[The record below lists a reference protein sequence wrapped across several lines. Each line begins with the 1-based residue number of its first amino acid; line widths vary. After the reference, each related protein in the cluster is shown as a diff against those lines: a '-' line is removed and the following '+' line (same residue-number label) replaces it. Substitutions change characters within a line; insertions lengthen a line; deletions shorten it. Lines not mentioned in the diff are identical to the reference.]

1 MTHYDSAL
9 ESLSEQL
16 QQIDS
21 MLADFARELDDYM
34 EELDFSEQDFAE
46 TEERLN
52 LINHLKSKYG
62 DSMEKIRIYAAK
74 QQERLDFL
82 LHLEERKQQL
92 EKEYGKAAQSWKTGV
107 KSSWDPE
114 KGSSRNWKN

>member
-1 MTHYDSAL
+1 
-9 ESLSEQL
+9 
-16 QQIDS
+16 
-21 MLADFARELDDYM
+21 M
-34 EELDFSEQDFAE
+34 EEMDFSEQDFAE

-92 EKEYGKAAQSWKTGV
+92 EIKNSA
-107 KSSWDPE
+107 SSQPSAP
-114 KGSSRNWKN
+114 GCPVSCT